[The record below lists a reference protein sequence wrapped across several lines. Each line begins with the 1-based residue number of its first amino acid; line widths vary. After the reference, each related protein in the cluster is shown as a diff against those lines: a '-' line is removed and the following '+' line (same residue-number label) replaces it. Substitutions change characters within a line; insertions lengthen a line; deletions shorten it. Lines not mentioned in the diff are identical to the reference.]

1 MRKRTEAP
9 PRNKNCP
16 NFFQLPNKKKINVA
30 VLASVRIKV
39 NVEASVK
46 KRIFKVRGS
55 LKLSAHVNPCF
66 NVNIFHK

>member
-1 MRKRTEAP
+1 M
-9 PRNKNCP
+9 
-16 NFFQLPNKKKINVA
+16 A

-46 KRIFKVRGS
+46 KRIFKVKGS